1 MRHNFITNRCFI
13 GNAFNSTSYIISAR
27 QALPRGPFQFGVRS
41 EPQPSQLNKIR
52 TAQERMTEETA
63 MKKFVAIAALLVVS
77 LAGVAN
83 AIDCEDPQPFKG
95 DWVTNAENQ
104 KQCVAL
110 VKEKCTGLRELST
123 DRWRRG
129 KQVRTNCDSIPRW
142 TAIGT
147 FLDGDKFKGHS
158 AIFESCAPDG
168 IWVSGT
174 LAALWR
180 RLQEGQGQKADDSKA
195 GPWLSE
201 NVTVTWYNS
210 AYPDSVIFEV

>member
-1 MRHNFITNRCFI
+1 
-13 GNAFNSTSYIISAR
+13 
-27 QALPRGPFQFGVRS
+27 
-41 EPQPSQLNKIR
+41 
-52 TAQERMTEETA
+52 MTEETA
-63 MKKFVAIAALLVVS
+63 MKKFLAIAALLVVS
-77 LAGVAN
+77 LAGAN

-168 IWVSGT
+168 IWVYDQWD
-174 LAALWR
+174 AAPVDR
-180 RLQEGQGQKADDSKA
+180 RKVPYGDSR
-195 GPWLSE
+195 PY
-201 NVTVTWYNS
+201 YNGDN
-210 AYPDSVIFEV
+210 YYMIEL